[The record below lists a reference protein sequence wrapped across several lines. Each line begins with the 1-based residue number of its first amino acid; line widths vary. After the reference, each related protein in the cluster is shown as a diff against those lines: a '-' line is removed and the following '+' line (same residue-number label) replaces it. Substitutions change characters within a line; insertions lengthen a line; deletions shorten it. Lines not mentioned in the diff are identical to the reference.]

1 MEYFKGLSRKEYIL
15 KTAEMIKRD
24 GIENL
29 SIRKIAKELGCS
41 SASLYRYFSGLDELV
56 YYAELGQL
64 KAYIQSLNKA
74 SLVWENVWDK
84 YVGVWYCYSME
95 AFRKPI
101 SYNLLFLARK
111 DIELKTAIGEFYDM
125 FPEEIQTS
133 SPVFQTMLRNPDFL
147 GRDYEVCKVC
157 VKAGAISEE
166 RAVILNRMV
175 CFLYMGY
182 FKNLM
187 DKSIKEENLN
197 SYVWKFVED
206 VERIVFHLADDL
218 QGYKSYREVVKRTIK
233 WQKA

>member
-1 MEYFKGLSRKEYIL
+1 
-15 KTAEMIKRD
+15 
-24 GIENL
+24 
-29 SIRKIAKELGCS
+29 
-41 SASLYRYFSGLDELV
+41 
-56 YYAELGQL
+56 
-64 KAYIQSLNKA
+64 
-74 SLVWENVWDK
+74 
-84 YVGVWYCYSME
+84 
-95 AFRKPI
+95 
-101 SYNLLFLARK
+101 
-111 DIELKTAIGEFYDM
+111 M

-133 SPVFQTMLRNPDFL
+133 SPVFQTILRNPDFL

-166 RAVILNRMV
+166 KAVILNRIV

-218 QGYKSYREVVKRTIK
+218 QGYKSYKKVVKRKIK

>member
-41 SASLYRYFSGLDELV
+41 SASLYRYFSGLDELI
-56 YYAELGQL
+56 YYAELRQL
-64 KAYIQSLNKA
+64 KDYIQSLNKA
-74 SLVWENVWDK
+74 GLVWENVWDK

-101 SYNLLFLARK
+101 TYNLLFLTKK
-111 DIELKTAIGEFYDM
+111 DIKLKEAIGEFYDM

-133 SPVFQTMLRNPDFL
+133 SPVFQAMLRNPDFL

-157 VKAGAISEE
+157 MKAGAISEE
-166 RAVILNRMV
+166 KAVVLNRMV

-187 DKSIKEENLN
+187 DKGVKKEELDD
-197 SYVWKFVED
+197 YIWKFVGD
-206 VERIVFHLADDL
+206 VERIVFSLAEDL
-218 QGYKSYREVVKRTIK
+218 QGYKNYGEVVKRK
-233 WQKA
+233 KR